1 MDYVITNPTN
11 KIFIRLDSKGS
22 PQTCVSQMAQRFE
35 FSKAKNIL
43 TNLPKMLKNFGFRVE
58 PVPEIPSKKS
68 EKEKVELK
76 VFKKENYII
85 SENISRWIEKFGM
98 CGDIIK
104 EARKR
109 KEELIA
115 ELSNVDK
122 EISNIIHQI
131 ELEDSVD
138 LYRGWLERNQ
148 IKVAIK
154 VAREKRRI
162 IKDELI
168 IISSVLKADFRN
180 LDRNNIRKSIEG
192 LSNRKF
198 TLRIIEDGD
207 ENAV

>member
-43 TNLPKMLKNFGFRVE
+43 TNLPKTLKNFGFRVE
-58 PVPEIPSKKS
+58 PVLEIPIKNS
-68 EKEKVELK
+68 EKEKVEPK
-76 VFKKENYII
+76 VLKKENYIV

-98 CGDIIK
+98 CDDIIK
-104 EARKR
+104 EARER

-148 IKVAIK
+148 IKA
-154 VAREKRRI
+154 ARERRRT

-168 IISSVLKADFRN
+168 IISSVLKADFHN
-180 LDRNNIRKSIEG
+180 LDRNNVRKSVEG
-192 LSNRKF
+192 LLNRKF
-198 TLRIIEDGD
+198 TLRIVEDGD
-207 ENAV
+207 EDAV

>member
-22 PQTCVSQMAQRFE
+22 PQTCVCQMAQRFE

-43 TNLPKMLKNFGFRVE
+43 TNLPKTLKNFGFRVE
-58 PVPEIPSKKS
+58 PVPEISNKNL
-68 EKEKVELK
+68 EKEKSETK
-76 VFKKENYII
+76 VLKKENYIV
-85 SENISRWIEKFGM
+85 SENIVRWIDKFGI
-98 CGDIIK
+98 CDDIIK
-104 EARKR
+104 EARER
-109 KEELIA
+109 KEELIS
-115 ELSNVDK
+115 ELSSVDK

-148 IKVAIK
+148 IKS
-154 VAREKRRI
+154 ARERRRI

-168 IISSVLKADFRN
+168 IISSVLRADFRN
-180 LDRNNIRKSIEG
+180 LDRNNVRKSVEG

-207 ENAV
+207 EDAV

>member
-1 MDYVITNPTN
+1 MDYVISNPTN
-11 KIFIRLDSKGS
+11 KIFIRLDSKGR

-43 TNLPKMLKNFGFRVE
+43 TNLPKMLKNFEFRVE

-76 VFKKENYII
+76 VLKKENYII

-98 CGDIIK
+98 CADIIK

-148 IKVAIK
+148 IKA
-154 VAREKRRI
+154 AREKRRI

-180 LDRNNIRKSIEG
+180 LDRNNIRKSVEG

-207 ENAV
+207 EDAV

>member
-43 TNLPKMLKNFGFRVE
+43 TNLPKTLKNFGFRVE
-58 PVPEIPSKKS
+58 PVPEIPIKNS
-68 EKEKVELK
+68 EKEKAEPK
-76 VFKKENYII
+76 VLQKDNYIV

-98 CGDIIK
+98 CDDIIK
-104 EARKR
+104 EARER

-148 IKVAIK
+148 IKA
-154 VAREKRRI
+154 ARERRRT

-180 LDRNNIRKSIEG
+180 LDRNNVRKSVEG

-198 TLRIIEDGD
+198 TLRIVEDGD
-207 ENAV
+207 EDAV

>member
-43 TNLPKMLKNFGFRVE
+43 TNLPKTLKNFGFRVE
-58 PVPEIPSKKS
+58 PVPEIPIKNS
-68 EKEKVELK
+68 EKEKAEPK
-76 VFKKENYII
+76 VLQKDNYIV

-98 CGDIIK
+98 CDDIIK
-104 EARKR
+104 EARER

-148 IKVAIK
+148 IKA
-154 VAREKRRI
+154 ARERRRT

-168 IISSVLKADFRN
+168 IISSVLKADFHN
-180 LDRNNIRKSIEG
+180 LDRNNVRKSVEG

-198 TLRIIEDGD
+198 TLRIVEDGD
-207 ENAV
+207 EDAV

>member
-76 VFKKENYII
+76 VLKKENYII
-85 SENISRWIEKFGM
+85 SENINRWIEKFGM
-98 CGDIIK
+98 CSDIIK

-148 IKVAIK
+148 IKA
-154 VAREKRRI
+154 AREKRRI

-180 LDRNNIRKSIEG
+180 LDRNNIRKSVEG

-207 ENAV
+207 EDAV

>member
-43 TNLPKMLKNFGFRVE
+43 TNLPKTLKNFGFRVE
-58 PVPEIPSKKS
+58 PVPEIPIKNS
-68 EKEKVELK
+68 EKEKVEPK
-76 VFKKENYII
+76 VLQKENYIV

-98 CGDIIK
+98 CDDIIK
-104 EARKR
+104 EARER

-122 EISNIIHQI
+122 KISNIIHQI

-148 IKVAIK
+148 IKA
-154 VAREKRRI
+154 ARERRRT

-168 IISSVLKADFRN
+168 IISSVLKADFHN
-180 LDRNNIRKSIEG
+180 LDRNNVRKSVEG

-198 TLRIIEDGD
+198 TLRIVEDGD
-207 ENAV
+207 EDAV

>member
-43 TNLPKMLKNFGFRVE
+43 TNLPKTLKNFGFRVE
-58 PVPEIPSKKS
+58 PVPEIPIKNS
-68 EKEKVELK
+68 EKEKAEPK
-76 VFKKENYII
+76 VLKKENYIV
-85 SENISRWIEKFGM
+85 SENIIRWIDKFGM
-98 CGDIIK
+98 CDDIIK
-104 EARKR
+104 EARER
-109 KEELIA
+109 KEELIS
-115 ELSNVDK
+115 ELSSVDK

-148 IKVAIK
+148 IKS
-154 VAREKRRI
+154 ARERRRT

-180 LDRNNIRKSIEG
+180 LDRNNVRKSVEG

-198 TLRIIEDGD
+198 TLRIVEDGD
-207 ENAV
+207 EDAV

>member
-43 TNLPKMLKNFGFRVE
+43 TNLPKTLKNFGFRVE
-58 PVPEIPSKKS
+58 PVPEIPIKNS
-68 EKEKVELK
+68 EKEKVEPK
-76 VFKKENYII
+76 VLQKENYIV

-98 CGDIIK
+98 CDDIIK
-104 EARKR
+104 EARER

-148 IKVAIK
+148 IKA
-154 VAREKRRI
+154 ARERRRT

-168 IISSVLKADFRN
+168 IISSVLKADFHN
-180 LDRNNIRKSIEG
+180 LDRNNVRKSVEG

-207 ENAV
+207 EDAV